1 MYHSSNSR
9 ELHSC
14 VVIMVPNPDG
24 LFLHTKSLL
33 SASNLEAVAV
43 KFTGLKVWREKLS
56 PWWQMSDCYKTRS
69 SSFPSRGGLI
79 CAFCSYFLKQSNNK
93 SSLRKV
99 LWLGQPLLLW
109 LLGIKMVSI
118 LDRDSIMR
126 ENRAAARRLHIWN
139 CSLDGLKLHY
149 LKSHIQILVTFHAL
163 CQHFPGK
170 VVFLGKWQTHLHWF
184 SIDNKIPRRWIFM
197 VDIIDYGD

>member
-1 MYHSSNSR
+1 MGFFCILN
-9 ELHSC
+9 
-14 VVIMVPNPDG
+14 
-24 LFLHTKSLL
+24 LL

-56 PWWQMSDCYKTRS
+56 PWWQMSNCYKTRS
-69 SSFPSRGGLI
+69 SSFPSREGLI

-109 LLGIKMVSI
+109 LPGIKMVSI

-139 CSLDGLKLHY
+139 CSLDGLKLF
-149 LKSHIQILVTFHAL
+149 KISHSDSCDISHTLSAL
-163 CQHFPGK
+163 SRES
-170 VVFLGKWQTHLHWF
+170 FLSW
-184 SIDNKIPRRWIFM
+184 
-197 VDIIDYGD
+197 

>member
-1 MYHSSNSR
+1 
-9 ELHSC
+9 
-14 VVIMVPNPDG
+14 
-24 LFLHTKSLL
+24 
-33 SASNLEAVAV
+33 
-43 KFTGLKVWREKLS
+43 
-56 PWWQMSDCYKTRS
+56 MSDCYKTRS

-79 CAFCSYFLKQSNNK
+79 CAFCSYFLKQNNNK

-109 LLGIKMVSI
+109 LPGIKMVSI

-126 ENRAAARRLHIWN
+126 ENRAAACRLHIRN

-149 LKSHIQILVTFHAL
+149 LKSHIQILLTFHTL

-170 VVFLGKWQTHLHWF
+170 VFFLGKWKTHLHRF
-184 SIDNKIPRRWIFM
+184 SIWRIDNKIPRRWIFM
-197 VDIIDYGD
+197 VDIIDYSD